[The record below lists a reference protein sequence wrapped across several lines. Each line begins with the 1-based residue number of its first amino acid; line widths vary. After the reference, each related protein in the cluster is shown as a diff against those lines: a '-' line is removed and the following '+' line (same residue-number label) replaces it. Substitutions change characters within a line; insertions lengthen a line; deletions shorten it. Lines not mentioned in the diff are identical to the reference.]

1 MDTAY
6 ARTTSP
12 REVTTGCMTWLVA
25 LLLPVCV
32 HASGQLPPS
41 TIEDRTLPSASA
53 CRTFLE
59 ATWRKDLSKADPQPI
74 PDKDGSRQT
83 LIYSDGVVA
92 IDDRH
97 LTYEVEEGWQFRQ
110 PLLDIKQIRTSYS
123 YERRNYRCENA
134 HLTGTSIS
142 GYALEGYEPMVGRS
156 EFIRE

>member
-1 MDTAY
+1 MA
-6 ARTTSP
+6 
-12 REVTTGCMTWLVA
+12 WLVP

-41 TIEDRTLPSASA
+41 TIEDRILPSASA

-59 ATWRKDLSKADPQPI
+59 ATWRTDQSKADPQPI
-74 PDKDGSRQT
+74 PDNDGSSQT

-97 LTYEVEEGWQFRQ
+97 LAYEVEEGWQFRR

-123 YERRNYRCENA
+123 YERRSYRCEDA

-142 GYALEGYEPMVGRS
+142 GYALEGYEAMPDK
-156 EFIRE
+156 